1 MNIFITILWAVS
13 LGLAIVTP
21 MQDRDN
27 SAYVA
32 AMLTIAAIG
41 AKGKV

>member
-1 MNIFITILWAVS
+1 MSPYIVIL
-13 LGLAIVTP
+13 LATSTLLALLAR
-21 MQDRDN
+21 MDGTDN
-27 SAYVA
+27 SAFVA